1 MPRDLYLLEYATDK
15 DGLHMENIATQL
27 KKGMAWEVSLPVM
40 TKKKEHTVYERS
52 MNFNHNNEEEYPTLT
67 LQQNTDLREDLSDLP
82 SDNRNRAL
90 RQEYPILADESN
102 IIIICK
108 ELPLNKAMEEQISTA
123 EKKRLPVNK
132 NKKQITSNYEFR
144 KPRTRSRTTHTGNS
158 NWLFQL
164 LCHHLTGYLWC
175 LSLG

>member
-1 MPRDLYLLEYATDK
+1 
-15 DGLHMENIATQL
+15 MENIATQL

-40 TKKKEHTVYERS
+40 TRKKEHTVHERS
-52 MNFNHNNEEEYPTLT
+52 MNLNHNHNNEDEYPTLR

-108 ELPLNKAMEEQISTA
+108 ELPLNEAMEEQISTA
-123 EKKRLPVNK
+123 EKKRLPVHK
-132 NKKQITSNYEFR
+132 NKKQMISNYEFR
-144 KPRTRSRTTHTGNS
+144 KPRTRSRTTHTGRRSRQESSSS
-158 NWLFQL
+158 NTSQRSEKN
-164 LCHHLTGYLWC
+164 HTEKSKDEGSQPRDRHRR
-175 LSLG
+175 